1 MSWIS
6 WYRKEISIMCIQ
18 YWLKEFNI
26 LFCSNTPTN
35 LGQFSKP
42 GLDLKSAGP
51 DVFKTPPI
59 PDHVLADIFEVKD
72 TWYHSFIFLIIDFLE
87 IKITLI
93 WTICSKNCSVHHQ
106 RYQYQQELSLEIPSK
121 GLWCLINWF

>member
-1 MSWIS
+1 
-6 WYRKEISIMCIQ
+6 MCIQ

-26 LFCSNTPTN
+26 LFCSNTPPN

-72 TWYHSFIFLIIDFLE
+72 T
-87 IKITLI
+87 
-93 WTICSKNCSVHHQ
+93 
-106 RYQYQQELSLEIPSK
+106 
-121 GLWCLINWF
+121 

>member
-1 MSWIS
+1 
-6 WYRKEISIMCIQ
+6 MCIQ

-72 TWYHSFIFLIIDFLE
+72 T
-87 IKITLI
+87 
-93 WTICSKNCSVHHQ
+93 
-106 RYQYQQELSLEIPSK
+106 
-121 GLWCLINWF
+121 